1 VSESESVYD
10 YMATETLGFTT
21 KLAIRQAAMERERSK
36 ALGSLMGRLKYVSE
50 TESTAKGTE
59 DTWSPDRVDILFDAG
74 LMGVTDDEA
83 ELVGATDREID
94 EPLYV
99 LTLAPGERL
108 DVYTDQGRNDVAQQ
122 LGVPPER
129 VIVILHGR
137 ALQRL
142 P

>member
-1 VSESESVYD
+1 
-10 YMATETLGFTT
+10 M
-21 KLAIRQAAMERERSK
+21 
-36 ALGSLMGRLKYVSE
+36 SE
-50 TESTAKGTE
+50 TESKYEPHFAGPGFDNTAKGTAE
-59 DTWSPDRVDILFDAG
+59 TWSPDRVDILFDAG

-83 ELVGATDREID
+83 ELVGATDREMD

-99 LTLAPGERL
+99 LTLAPGEPR
-108 DVYTDQGRNDVAQQ
+108 DDYTDQGRNDVAKQ

-129 VIVILHGR
+129 VIVIPHGR